1 MTMHLPVLATILLA
15 TAGLAAAEGQP
26 VRIFMYSEYID
37 PALAE
42 TFTAKTGYTLDVQ
55 LYEAQEEM
63 IAKLQTGGTDQYDV
77 LVATGLLV
85 KQMVALKLV
94 QPLDQSL
101 IPNKGNVAKPFLD
114 TVFDP
119 GNTYS
124 YPYFWGTSGLM
135 YDPAKTTGEPTWA
148 WVFDPAQAPGPFT
161 LLDEARTTLGCALA
175 WQGKSMNSRV
185 PADVKAASMAVAA
198 AKQGPKC
205 LGFAGG
211 VDGKNRLVGGE
222 AAVVMAYNGDA
233 ARGIEEQPKLR
244 YAIPKEGGEIWVDL
258 LLVSAKAPNKAGAH
272 ALINFL
278 LDADVAAQNAN
289 FIQYASPIDAAKPK
303 IKPELLANQAIYPPP
318 DVMSRLTYLEDL
330 GKDSRMWDA
339 AWTAVKSE

>member
-1 MTMHLPVLATILLA
+1 MRLPVLAAILL
-15 TAGLAAAEGQP
+15 TAGLAAEDKP

-37 PALAE
+37 PGLAAA
-42 TFTAKTGYTLDVQ
+42 FKAKTGFTMDIQ

-63 IAKLQTGGTDQYDV
+63 VSKLQSGGTDQYDV

-94 QPLDQSL
+94 QPLDQTL
-101 IPNKGNVAKPFLD
+101 IPNKGNVDKAFLN
-114 TVFDP
+114 TAFDP

-135 YDPAKTTGEPTWA
+135 YDPAKATGEPTWA

-161 LLDEARTTLGCALA
+161 LLDEARTTLGSTLL

-185 PADVKAASMAVAA
+185 VAEVKAGSEAVAA
-198 AKQGPKC
+198 AKRSAKC

-211 VDGKNRLVGGE
+211 VDGKNRVVGGE
-222 AAVVMAYNGDA
+222 AAVAMVYNGDA
-233 ARGIEEQPKLR
+233 VRGIEEKSNLK
-244 YAIPKEGGEIWVDL
+244 YAVPKEGGEIWVDL

-289 FIQYASPIDAAKPK
+289 FIQYASPIEAAKPK
-303 IKPELLANQAIYPPP
+303 IKPELLANPAIYPPAE
-318 DVMSRLTYLEDL
+318 VMSRLTYLEDL
-330 GKDSRMWDA
+330 GKDTRLWDA
-339 AWTAVKSE
+339 AWTAVKAQ